1 MNKIG
6 FIGLG
11 NMGFFMSKNLT
22 EHGFL
27 VDGFDLSENALEKM
41 KKHDK
46 WKHETWKK
54 CFFWQLNT
62 WKIETCFF
70 HKNGHF

>member
-11 NMGFFMSKNLT
+11 NMGFFMSKNLA
-22 EHGFL
+22 ENGFL

-41 KKHDK
+41 KKTKVDISK
-46 WKHETWKK
+46 TFENVCKK
-54 CFFWQLNT
+54 RMLLLLCYQMAML
-62 WKIETCFF
+62 
-70 HKNGHF
+70 